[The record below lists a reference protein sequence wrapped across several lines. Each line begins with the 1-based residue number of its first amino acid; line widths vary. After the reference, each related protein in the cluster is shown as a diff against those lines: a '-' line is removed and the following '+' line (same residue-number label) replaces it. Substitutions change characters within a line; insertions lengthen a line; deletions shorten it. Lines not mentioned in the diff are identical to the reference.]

1 MDNRTLIIKLTG
13 LALLIVCVGFFTSSE
28 TAFISLPR
36 VKLRTMVREKKK
48 NAKLVLKLKQ
58 NMGMLLTT
66 VLIGTNFLNSLISAL
81 STALIIQLW
90 GGGGVGFETIAV
102 AFFITTFGQII
113 PKTIAVRHPD
123 KIASF
128 TSILLSV
135 LQTIFFPVVWF
146 FEKLSNG
153 VVKLFEKILKPD
165 SLNFTEDDLKTLI
178 DVGEKEGTIE
188 KDESRMLNKIIKFN
202 DLLVSGIMKHRSF
215 VSMVP
220 VTATKAQVKEEFLK
234 SGFST
239 ITVYKD
245 SKENVVGIINY
256 KMILV
261 EPQKIDEGKDYAQK
275 KMHEVQYV
283 PATLS
288 VLELLQKFRE
298 ETHKFAVVLNEQGAT
313 AGIVTMED
321 ILRVVFGRMTD
332 ENDINNLP
340 AENRIKV
347 TSPDTFLV
355 PGDVKIEEL
364 NTILKLNLESEDMN
378 TLGGWLLE
386 QFGSLPSSG
395 MVIVKDKVLF
405 TVEDVAQR
413 RIISVKIKIS

>member
-1 MDNRTLIIKLTG
+1 ME
-13 LALLIVCVGFFTSSE
+13 IV
-28 TAFISLPR
+28 I
-36 VKLRTMVREKKK
+36 
-48 NAKLVLKLKQ
+48 
-58 NMGMLLTT
+58 
-66 VLIGTNFLNSLISAL
+66 
-81 STALIIQLW
+81 
-90 GGGGVGFETIAV
+90 
-102 AFFITTFGQII
+102 
-113 PKTIAVRHPD
+113 
-123 KIASF
+123 
-128 TSILLSV
+128 
-135 LQTIFFPVVWF
+135 
-146 FEKLSNG
+146 
-153 VVKLFEKILKPD
+153 
-165 SLNFTEDDLKTLI
+165 
-178 DVGEKEGTIE
+178 
-188 KDESRMLNKIIKFN
+188 
-202 DLLVSGIMKHRSF
+202 
-215 VSMVP
+215 
-220 VTATKAQVKEEFLK
+220 
-234 SGFST
+234 
-239 ITVYKD
+239 
-245 SKENVVGIINY
+245 GIIYY

-288 VLELLQKFRE
+288 VLELLKKFRE

>member
-1 MDNRTLIIKLTG
+1 MDNRTLIIKLAG

-153 VVKLFEKILKPD
+153 VVKLFEKILKPE

-188 KDESRMLNKIIKFN
+188 KRRKP
-202 DLLVSGIMKHRSF
+202 H
-215 VSMVP
+215 
-220 VTATKAQVKEEFLK
+220 AQ
-234 SGFST
+234 
-239 ITVYKD
+239 
-245 SKENVVGIINY
+245 
-256 KMILV
+256 
-261 EPQKIDEGKDYAQK
+261 
-275 KMHEVQYV
+275 
-283 PATLS
+283 
-288 VLELLQKFRE
+288 
-298 ETHKFAVVLNEQGAT
+298 
-313 AGIVTMED
+313 
-321 ILRVVFGRMTD
+321 
-332 ENDINNLP
+332 
-340 AENRIKV
+340 
-347 TSPDTFLV
+347 
-355 PGDVKIEEL
+355 
-364 NTILKLNLESEDMN
+364 
-378 TLGGWLLE
+378 
-386 QFGSLPSSG
+386 
-395 MVIVKDKVLF
+395 
-405 TVEDVAQR
+405 
-413 RIISVKIKIS
+413 